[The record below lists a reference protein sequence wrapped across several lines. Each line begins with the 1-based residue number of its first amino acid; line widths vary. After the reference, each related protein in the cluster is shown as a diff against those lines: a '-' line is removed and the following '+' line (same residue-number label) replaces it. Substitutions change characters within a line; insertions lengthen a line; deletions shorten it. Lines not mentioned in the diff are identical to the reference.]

1 MNQISQMSP
10 QQDTDDEDAY
20 LSEIKRAMLLFNEQN
35 FSDALDISEAA
46 LKSAPQRAEAYLL
59 LGIIA
64 LHHGRN
70 GKALE
75 LFEKAH
81 ELDPECRDYAEALA
95 NVYTRSGRLTDGLYF
110 AKLAGTLAPHPKMG
124 HMLPG
129 TLSNYFEALRNVA
142 PSDNHLRALRC
153 YGERKFAAAVDLSE
167 SELSLNRDK
176 LESWRLLGRSLNKIG
191 EFDRAAASFHA
202 AIHMEP
208 GNALDMVHLGHA
220 LYGMGRF
227 SEALACHDKAREMA
241 PGDSEVH
248 ASTMKALAYQGDEV
262 WQRYRKQAVKWARG
276 NVISRQDKAK
286 EEKAKAKA
294 KERDNEPSGRK
305 IRIGYLSNRF
315 FSCPEA
321 ALIEPAIMYH
331 DSNRFEVY
339 CYQNVKFKDALTTR
353 LENAVERWRDISD
366 IDSVTAS
373 LTIENDHL
381 DILVDLCS
389 YDEDYSVEVTG
400 RRPASW
406 LVGWSGQREVSGMP
420 GLDVIL
426 SDEVTVKSDRKAC
439 LKDQKTV
446 LLGQGLVA
454 LSRPTYS
461 AEIIDLPAWND
472 NIMTFGGVC
481 DLARISP
488 ESASAWSDVIKAT
501 PNSRLFLGYVD
512 AIPKDLKARAFDLF
526 SHFGIAERI
535 TFQEPPEEKEITA
548 PMDFFSKVDIMLDTF
563 NVSGDVE
570 TCMALWMGVPV
581 VSLAGNRRSALTGAS
596 ILRTAGKE
604 EWVAGSKKQ
613 FIEKAVALAA
623 DVEKLESIRRTLRS
637 DVEKSHLF
645 SPQTF
650 ARRLE
655 EAYLTILTQ

>member
-1 MNQISQMSP
+1 MEMNQISQKSSK
-10 QQDTDDEDAY
+10 QETDGVDEY
-20 LSEIKRAMLLFNEQN
+20 LSEIKRSMILFNEKD
-35 FSDALDISEAA
+35 FTSALDIGEAA
-46 LKSAPQRAEAYLL
+46 LKSAPDRAEAYLL

-64 LHHGRN
+64 FTHGRN
-70 GKALE
+70 GRALE

-129 TLSNYFEALRNVA
+129 ALSNYFEALRNVT
-142 PSDNHLRALRC
+142 PSNNHLQALRC
-153 YGERKFAAAVDLSE
+153 YGERKFAAAADLSE

-191 EFDRAAASFHA
+191 KFDRAAASFHA

-208 GNALDMVHLGHA
+208 GNALDLVHLGHA

-227 SEALACHDKAREMA
+227 SEALACHDQAREMA
-241 PGDSEVH
+241 PKDSEVH
-248 ASTMKALAYQGDEV
+248 ASTLKALAYQGDEV
-262 WQRYRKQAVKWARG
+262 WQRYRKQAAKWARD
-276 NVISRQDKAK
+276 NVVSRRNAKEDKAK
-286 EEKAKAKA
+286 
-294 KERDNEPSGRK
+294 KERDTAPSGRK
-305 IRIGYLSNRF
+305 IRIGYISNRF
-315 FSCPEA
+315 FSCPES
-321 ALIEPAIMYH
+321 ALIEPAITYY
-331 DSNRFEVY
+331 DTSRFEVY

-353 LENAVERWRDISD
+353 LENAADRWRDISD

-373 LTIENDHL
+373 LTMENDHL

-389 YDEDYSVEVTG
+389 YDEDYALELTG

-426 SDEVTVKSDRKAC
+426 SDEVTAKSDGKAC

-454 LSRPTYS
+454 LNRPAYS
-461 AEIIDLPAWND
+461 ADIIDLPARTN
-472 NIMTFGGVC
+472 NMVTFGGVC

-488 ESASAWSDVIKAT
+488 ENAAVWSDVIKAT

-512 AIPKDLKARAFDLF
+512 DIPKDLKARAFDLF
-526 SHFGIAERI
+526 SHFGIAERV
-535 TFQEPPEEKEITA
+535 TFQEPPENKEITA

-596 ILRTAGKE
+596 ILHAAGKK
-604 EWVAGSKKQ
+604 EWAASSKGQ
-613 FIEKAVALAA
+613 FIKKAAALAA
-623 DVEKLESIRRTLRS
+623 DVEKLESIRGTLRS

-650 ARRLE
+650 VRRLE
-655 EAYLTILTQ
+655 EAYLSILAQ